1 MTAQSRGLLAVVGP
15 ETGSPSCGVTVGPTW
30 DPASAAHQRGELVT
44 KRPVT
49 PTSVVQ
55 IVVWER
61 ENFQGRRQEFTSEC
75 SNITQYD
82 FDDVRSI
89 RVESGVWVGYEHHD
103 FEGQQFIL
111 ERGEYSRWEAWSWS
125 NSYHVEWMMSFRPV
139 YCADHSASCMEIYE
153 RENFMGLHA
162 DLCEDYPSLQ
172 AMGWSNCNVGSMFV
186 KRGAWVCYQ
195 FLGYRGY
202 QYIMEYDR
210 HSGEFKHWRQWG
222 SHSQTPQ
229 IQSIRRIMH

>member
-1 MTAQSRGLLAVVGP
+1 MMIWDSVRISLGP
-15 ETGSPSCGVTVGPTW
+15 WREKPRRLKMMQTVT
-30 DPASAAHQRGELVT
+30 
-44 KRPVT
+44 T
-49 PTSVVQ
+49 PLNQ
-55 IVVWER
+55 GYPGYWKIVVWER

-75 SNITQYD
+75 CNITQCG
-82 FDDVRSI
+82 FDNVRSI
-89 RVESGVWVGYEHHD
+89 QVESGAWIGYEHHG

-111 ERGEYSRWEAWSWS
+111 ERGEYSRWEAWSGS

-139 YCADHSASCMEIYE
+139 YCANHSASRMEIYQ
-153 RENFMGLHA
+153 RENFMGEHA
-162 DLCEDYPSLQ
+162 DVCEDYPSLQ
-172 AMGWSNCNVGSMFV
+172 AMGWCNSNVGSMFV
-186 KRGAWVCYQ
+186 KSGAWVCYQ
-195 FLGYRGY
+195 FPGYRGY